1 MNTVFMLE
9 ANLEAGPHWHDIPGV
24 QVTQYSM
31 WRGEGVLVATSI
43 NMNTFHVPGPMN
55 SFCRLRTI

>member
-24 QVTQYSM
+24 PVTQYSK
-31 WRGEGVLVATSI
+31 WRGARVLVATSI
-43 NMNTFHVPGPMN
+43 YMTTFHVAWTYG
-55 SFCRLRTI
+55 